1 MIPALLITV
10 VLVLASIL
18 LLGVKVFFTKKGRF
32 PNTHVGGSKAMKQR
46 GIGCVN
52 TQDREARKTNKN
64 KINVEQL

>member
-52 TQDREARKTNKN
+52 TQDREARKTNRN

>member
-10 VLVLASIL
+10 ILVLASIL

-52 TQDREARKTNKN
+52 TQDREARKTNRN